1 MELLPAIDLRHG
13 RVVRLRQGDD
23 SRTTEYAADP
33 LAVAAAFAAAGARRI
48 HVVDLDAALGE
59 PPQRELIARLTATLA
74 AGSDGGGKS
83 GAGAESGPD
92 RERGAGAES
101 GSDGERG
108 AGAERATVGGRAAPT
123 GGVRVGVQL
132 GGGLRDRAAVE
143 WALAAGC
150 ERVVL
155 GSLPARDPAAF
166 GELARAFPGRT
177 VPALE
182 VAGGEVRVAGWT
194 EAAGTPLDE
203 ICARLRGLPCP
214 AVLVTDVERDGMLCG
229 PNLELARRVAAATGL
244 PALLSG
250 GVRSLAD
257 LAAAAALPEIA
268 GAVLGRALY
277 EGRIDL
283 AAALALGSGSVSPC
297 RSEGQAPE
305 SAPPL
310 STTPRPLGVRG
321 GPSHDLA
328 LDLASSARAPAAG
341 AGPSGLTRRV
351 IPCLD
356 VAAGRVVKGIR
367 FRDLADQ
374 GDPADAAARYAAQG
388 ADEIVFLDVTAAP
401 EGRDTDLDWVRRTA
415 ERVFI
420 PLTVGGGVRS
430 AADAGRVLRAGADK
444 VAVNTAAVRRPEL
457 IGELARRFGSQCVV
471 LSVDARRAHAADA
484 AGSGAA
490 WEVVVEGG
498 RAPTGRDAL
507 EWIEAGVA
515 AGAGEVLLTSIDRDG
530 TRGGYD
536 LPLIAAAASAVPVP
550 LIASGGAGT
559 AEHLAAALAAGAA
572 AVLAA
577 SIFHQGTCTVG
588 EVKRALAAAGFPMRE
603 EPA

>member
-1 MELLPAIDLRHG
+1 MDLLPAIDLRHG

-23 SRTTEYAADP
+23 SRTTEYAGDP
-33 LAVAAAFAAAGARRI
+33 LAVAASFAAAGARRI

-59 PPQRELIARLTATLA
+59 PPQRALIERLA
-74 AGSDGGGKS
+74 AALATGGGN
-83 GAGAESGPD
+83 
-92 RERGAGAES
+92 
-101 GSDGERG
+101 
-108 AGAERATVGGRAAPT
+108 GGRAARA
-123 GGVRVGVQL
+123 GGARASLQL

-182 VAGGEVRVAGWT
+182 VAGGELRVAGWT
-194 EAAGTPLDE
+194 QAAGSPLAE

-229 PNLELARRVAAATGL
+229 PNLDLARRIAIDTGL

-283 AAALALGSGSVSPC
+283 AAALALCSRAVVTGTSGRAATAGSSG
-297 RSEGQAPE
+297 
-305 SAPPL
+305 
-310 STTPRPLGVRG
+310 
-321 GPSHDLA
+321 
-328 LDLASSARAPAAG
+328 RAVATGACGRAAAAG

-356 VAAGRVVKGIR
+356 VAAGRVVKGVR

-374 GDPADAAARYAAQG
+374 GDPAAAAARYAAQG

-471 LSVDARRAHAADA
+471 LSVDARRAHGADA
-484 AGSGAA
+484 AGTGR

-577 SIFHQGTCTVG
+577 SIFHQGACTVG

>member
-1 MELLPAIDLRHG
+1 MDLLPAIDLRHG

-23 SRTTEYAADP
+23 SRTTEFASDP

-59 PPQRELIARLTATLA
+59 PPQRPLIARLAAALA
-74 AGSDGGGKS
+74 AGIDG
-83 GAGAESGPD
+83 D
-92 RERGAGAES
+92 
-101 GSDGERG
+101 GSS
-108 AGAERATVGGRAAPT
+108 AART
-123 GGVRVGVQL
+123 GGARVAVQL

-182 VAGGEVRVAGWT
+182 VAGGEARVAGWT
-194 EAAGTPLDE
+194 QAAGIPLDE

-229 PNLELARRVAAATGL
+229 PNLDLARRIAAATGL

-283 AAALALGSGSVSPC
+283 AAALALCS
-297 RSEGQAPE
+297 
-305 SAPPL
+305 
-310 STTPRPLGVRG
+310 
-321 GPSHDLA
+321 
-328 LDLASSARAPAAG
+328 RAPAAGAGGAASRPAAAG

-457 IGELARRFGSQCVV
+457 IGELAHRFGSQCVV
-471 LSVDARRAHAADA
+471 LSVDARRT
-484 AGSGAA
+484 AGAGAGA
-490 WEVVVEGG
+490 GGWEVVVEGG
-498 RAPTGRDAL
+498 RTPTGRDAL

-536 LPLIAAAASAVPVP
+536 LPLIAAAAAAVPVP

-603 EPA
+603 ELA

>member
-1 MELLPAIDLRHG
+1 MDLLPAIDLRHG

-23 SRTTEYAADP
+23 ARTTEYASDP

-59 PPQRELIARLTATLA
+59 PPQRALVERLAAALA
-74 AGSDGGGKS
+74 AGIDGDGS
-83 GAGAESGPD
+83 GERGAAGQRAVEGA
-92 RERGAGAES
+92 ERGAG
-101 GSDGERG
+101 GDR
-108 AGAERATVGGRAAPT
+108 AGRT
-123 GGVRVGVQL
+123 GGARVGVQL

-182 VAGGEVRVAGWT
+182 VAGGEVMVAGWT
-194 EAAGTPLDE
+194 QAAGSPLEE
-203 ICARLRGLPCP
+203 ICDRLRGLPCP

-229 PNLELARRVAAATGL
+229 PNLDLARRIAAATGL

-268 GAVLGRALY
+268 GAILGRALY

-283 AAALALGSGSVSPC
+283 AAALALGRGAVPSASLWARPWRPGGEGFDASP
-297 RSEGQAPE
+297 EGQRERTRA
-305 SAPPL
+305 
-310 STTPRPLGVRG
+310 
-321 GPSHDLA
+321 LA
-328 LDLASSARAPAAG
+328 LCSRAPAAG

-471 LSVDARRAHAADA
+471 LSVDARRAEG
-484 AGSGAA
+484 AGAGG

-498 RAPTGRDAL
+498 RTPTGRDAL

-536 LPLIAAAASAVPVP
+536 LSLIAAAASAVPVP
-550 LIASGGAGT
+550 LIASGGAGA

>member
-13 RVVRLRQGDD
+13 RVVRLRQGDAG
-23 SRTTEYAADP
+23 RATEYASEP
-33 LAVAAAFAAAGARRI
+33 LAVAAGFAAAGVSRI

-59 PPQRELIARLTATLA
+59 PPQRELVARLAAALA
-74 AGSDGGGKS
+74 AL
-83 GAGAESGPD
+83 
-92 RERGAGAES
+92 
-101 GSDGERG
+101 
-108 AGAERATVGGRAAPT
+108 AAPAAPAASS
-123 GGVRVGVQL
+123 GRQVGMQL

-155 GSLPARDPAAF
+155 GSLVARDPGAFAA
-166 GELARAFPGRT
+166 LARAFPGRLL
-177 VPALE
+177 PALE
-182 VAGGEVRVAGWT
+182 TAGGEPRVAGWT
-194 EAAGTPLDE
+194 QGAGSSLDE
-203 ICARLRGLPCP
+203 ICRRLRDLPCP

-229 PNLELARRVAAATGL
+229 PNLELALRVAAATGL

-250 GVRSLAD
+250 GVATLAD
-257 LAAAAALPEIA
+257 LEAAAALPAIA

-277 EGRIDL
+277 DGNIDL
-283 AAALALGSGSVSPC
+283 AAALAVCAGATRSG
-297 RSEGQAPE
+297 A
-305 SAPPL
+305 AA
-310 STTPRPLGVRG
+310 RG
-321 GPSHDLA
+321 GGGVGAGTSGGV
-328 LDLASSARAPAAG
+328 G

-356 VAAGRVVKGIR
+356 VAAGRVVKGVR

-374 GDPADAAARYAAQG
+374 GDPAAAAARYAAQG

-430 AADAGRVLRAGADK
+430 TEDADRVLRAGADK
-444 VAVNTAAVRRPEL
+444 VAVNTAAARRPEL

-471 LSVDARRAHAADA
+471 LSVDARRRVAPAGAVGA
-484 AGSGAA
+484 AGNPRAASDPEAAGAG
-490 WEVVVEGG
+490 WEVMVEGG
-498 RAPTGRDAL
+498 RTPTGRDAL
-507 EWIEAGVA
+507 EWIREGVA

-536 LPLIAAAASAVPVP
+536 LPLIAAAAGAVPVP

-559 AEHLAAALAAGAA
+559 AGHLAAALAAGAA

-588 EVKRALAAAGFPMRE
+588 EVKRELAAAGFPMRPARE
-603 EPA
+603 EAA